1 MKVAL
6 ALCQS
11 AALRSW
17 HQVNMPSEKVLLLF
31 STVACVLTERRM
43 RRVVCSVW
51 AKKLLKKQKEYSHID
66 LFKELK
72 FLPKGLHNY

>member
-1 MKVAL
+1 MEVAL

-11 AALRSW
+11 AALCSW
-17 HQVNMPSEKVLLLF
+17 RHVNMPSEKVLLLY

-51 AKKLLKKQKEYSHID
+51 AKELLKKQEEYSHID
-66 LFKELK
+66 LF
-72 FLPKGLHNY
+72 